1 MNRRRVLLV
10 GATGAF
16 GRRLAELLARDPGL
30 ELVLA
35 ARTSRSL
42 DELAA
47 CLRAGGARA
56 AVATRPFERERPEA
70 LAAIAPWLVVDAAG
84 PFQEACGYTLVLA
97 AVSAGAHYVDLADGR
112 DFVSG
117 FQAAV
122 GPDAVAAGV
131 SAVTGAS
138 STPALSH
145 AALERLTA
153 GWSEIE
159 SVRVVIS
166 PGARAPRGLSVVRA
180 ILSYA
185 GRPVRVFQHGGWV
198 VRSGWSGLHRP
209 SMPGLGRRLASLCET
224 PDLDLVP
231 ARFAVTREVLFLAG
245 LELPVMHLGLWALA
259 LLVRSGVARSLAPL
273 APTLRRGA
281 DILAQLGTDRGGMI
295 VEACGRDPRG
305 QPVQAQWALWA
316 EAGAGPFTPAAP
328 AAALIRA
335 MAAGEVATCGA
346 QVCVG
351 LLSLDTI
358 LAELADLPIHTRI
371 DAGSPEAEGLFHRTL
386 GPGFAAL
393 SPAVRAV
400 HDGRALAVF
409 EGRAR
414 MRAGRGLGAL
424 LIRTLTGLPPSGVW
438 PLEARL
444 QPDAR
449 GESWTRR
456 FGRKRFVSRLFGA
469 RTLGVFK
476 ERVGPFS
483 FAFRLDVVRGGVRW
497 KMQDCRLLGLP
508 MPRLLTLRSHA
519 RAWEAKGAYHFSVVV
534 AHPWVGLL
542 FAYRGRLD
550 APAACD
556 QW

>member
-84 PFQEACGYTLVLA
+84 PFQACGYTLVLA

-112 DFVSG
+112 DFVAG

-122 GPDAVAAGV
+122 GPDAAAAGV

-281 DILAQLGTDRGGMI
+281 DVLAQLGTDRGGMI

-335 MAAGEVATCGA
+335 MAAGEVVTCGA

-371 DAGSPEAEGLFHRTL
+371 DAGSPEAERPLPPHAWTWLRSALAGRTRRARRARARRL
-386 GPGFAAL
+386 RGTGPDARRARSWSPAHPHPDGPAPFWRLAAGGASSAGCTRREL
-393 SPAVRAV
+393 DAAVRAEPLRLPPLR
-400 HDGRALAVF
+400 RAHPRRLQGARRAVLLRVPVGCRTRRRQVEDAGLPAAWPTHAAPPDAAF
-409 EGRAR
+409 AR
-414 MRAGRGLGAL
+414 PRLGGERRVSFLGRGGSPLGWPAL
-424 LIRTLTGLPPSGVW
+424 RLPW
-438 PLEARL
+438 
-444 QPDAR
+444 
-449 GESWTRR
+449 
-456 FGRKRFVSRLFGA
+456 
-469 RTLGVFK
+469 
-476 ERVGPFS
+476 
-483 FAFRLDVVRGGVRW
+483 
-497 KMQDCRLLGLP
+497 
-508 MPRLLTLRSHA
+508 
-519 RAWEAKGAYHFSVVV
+519 
-534 AHPWVGLL
+534 
-542 FAYRGRLD
+542 
-550 APAACD
+550 AA
-556 QW
+556 